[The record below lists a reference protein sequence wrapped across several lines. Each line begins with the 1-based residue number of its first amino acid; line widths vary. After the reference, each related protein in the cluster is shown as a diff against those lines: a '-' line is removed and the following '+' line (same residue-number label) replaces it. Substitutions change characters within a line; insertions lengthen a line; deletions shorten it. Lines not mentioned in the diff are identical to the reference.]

1 LCFLRKDDLSRIR
14 TCAWSSGITLMLYKH
29 KGSQTIDVEQ
39 TSLHEENNDDL
50 YPLQVLCKAHN
61 RTFSG
66 KHTGTPSVY
75 DVMYMQN
82 LSLRSGGSDV
92 AVCFS
97 DGFYLFAGHSLAS
110 ATYGCACNADEL
122 FLDDDITPARF
133 VDWMSSRGVGCFY
146 YPLDG
151 TLPTTDLCVY
161 LAARF

>member
-1 LCFLRKDDLSRIR
+1 
-14 TCAWSSGITLMLYKH
+14 MLYKH

-97 DGFYLFAGHSLAS
+97 
-110 ATYGCACNADEL
+110 ACNADEL